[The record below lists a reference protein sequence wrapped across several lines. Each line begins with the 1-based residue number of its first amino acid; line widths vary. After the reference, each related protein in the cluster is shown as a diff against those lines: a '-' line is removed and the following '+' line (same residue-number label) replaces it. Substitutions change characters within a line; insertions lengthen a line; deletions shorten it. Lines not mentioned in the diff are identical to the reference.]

1 MVDVR
6 ILIRLFERG
15 FLLKL
20 FFGILFASLLILVD
34 GFALI
39 YFARTFGTYLV
50 LAIEASVSLVGC
62 LIVLDSTRRLA
73 YIIRRRIRE
82 GDYPTREYR
91 DMAGCMFAGVLIV
104 VPGIASS
111 TIGAILFLPGLR
123 RLVGAALISRLESEL
138 VQTYEH
144 LKLREFDDPPGTA
157 SVSKLQFAD
166 TVNEQ
171 KDPVVQIDEPP
182 ENPPRMP

>member
-20 FFGILFASLLILVD
+20 FFGLLFASLLILVD

-39 YFARTFGTYLV
+39 YFARSLGTYLV
-50 LAIEASVSLVGC
+50 LAVEASVSLVGC

-73 YIIRRRIRE
+73 YLIRQRIRE
-82 GDYPTREYR
+82 GVYPLREYR

-104 VPGIASS
+104 VPGFASS
-111 TIGAILFLPGLR
+111 AIGAILFLPGVR
-123 RLVGAALISRLESEL
+123 RLVGTVLIARLESDL

-144 LKLREFDDPPGTA
+144 LKLREFDDPDVRTRA
-157 SVSKLQFAD
+157 SRLQFAD
-166 TVNEQ
+166 PVNEQ
-171 KDPVVQIDEPP
+171 KDPVIQIDEPP
-182 ENPPRMP
+182 QDPPGMP